1 MENLLSRCAA
11 AVAAV
16 AALGGVAAV
25 PHAHAEAPVLSSA
38 PTEQWQRDAL
48 AALLILTMPSSLASS
63 FLAPQCSLLDTRG
76 C

>member
-1 MENLLSRCAA
+1 MPPPPWRPSPPSGALLRCRT
-11 AVAAV
+11 
-16 AALGGVAAV
+16 LT
-25 PHAHAEAPVLSSA
+25 PRPPVLSSA